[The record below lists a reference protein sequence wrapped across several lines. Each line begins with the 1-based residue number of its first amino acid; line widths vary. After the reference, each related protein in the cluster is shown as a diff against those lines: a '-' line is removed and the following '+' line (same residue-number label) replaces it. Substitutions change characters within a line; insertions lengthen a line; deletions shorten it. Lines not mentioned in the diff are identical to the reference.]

1 MIRGI
6 YLIGLLLLSFQLS
19 AQWKVVDKS
28 HKHKPSWV
36 GGAERNYLIV
46 SADAPTLEAAKE
58 KLLISLKQQIVGT
71 IATRIVAETNIS
83 RQQTTV
89 GRESDYT
96 ENITSSVQAKVGRVP
111 FVSEISLSKAKEYYW
126 EKLYDKKKKAYLYEY
141 HVKYLFT
148 DFEIQELVSQF
159 NEHENGLNVRLT
171 AYTDELEKIE
181 SVEQIDRNINELK
194 SLLQEFDRDDPRC
207 MQTEQLTN
215 MYRKLYSFLDLR
227 EEERPSL
234 HTVSLGLYLRNRRIA
249 SLQKPQLLSNCAS
262 KLSYTINEG
271 YYHISYDDTACY
283 EQDENYLEIRFR
295 FGNKITSKKV
305 YLR

>member
-6 YLIGLLLLSFQLS
+6 YLIGLLLLSVHLS
-19 AQWKVVDKS
+19 AQWKVVEKS
-28 HKHKPSWV
+28 HKQKPSWV

-46 SADAPTLEAAKE
+46 SADAPTLETAKE

-126 EKLYDKKKKAYLYEY
+126 EKLYDKKKKVYLYEY

-159 NEHENGLNVRLT
+159 NEHENRLNARLSE
-171 AYTDELEKIE
+171 YTDELENIE

-194 SLLQEFDRDDPRC
+194 SLLQEFDKDDPRSA
-207 MQTEQLTN
+207 QTEQLSN
-215 MYRKLYSFLDLR
+215 MYRKLYGFLDLR
-227 EEERPSL
+227 EEERPSP
-234 HTVSLGLYLRNRRIA
+234 HTVALGLYLRNRCIA

-262 KLSYTINEG
+262 KLSYTITEG
-271 YYHISYDDTACY
+271 YYHISYDDMACY
-283 EQDENYLEIRFR
+283 EQDENYLEVRFR

-305 YLR
+305 YLK